1 MLKLVGIVLVIGS
14 FTGIGMAQHQQYQ
27 GRVRALRDLL
37 SALDI
42 MDGELAYRL
51 SSLPDI
57 VQLLAHSPSAAVSR
71 VFSYIHTALEKDDG
85 LSLTYKWMKGFQQVG
100 PEIGL
105 RPDDV
110 LIFCD
115 LSDFIG
121 KYDVCSQQKCVAYA
135 HKRLEGQLKLA
146 EAECK
151 SKGTVYRTCCI
162 AAGLL
167 LVLVL
172 I

>member
-14 FTGIGMAQHQQYQ
+14 FTSIGMAQHQQYQ

-71 VFSYIHTALEKDDG
+71 VFSYIYTALEKDDG

-121 KYDVCSQQKCVAYA
+121 KYDVRSQQKCVAYA

>member
-1 MLKLVGIVLVIGS
+1 MLKIVGIVLVIGS

-27 GRVRALRDLL
+27 GRVRSLGDFL
-37 SALDI
+37 SALDVI
-42 MDGELAYRL
+42 DGELAYRL
-51 SSLPDI
+51 SSVPDI
-57 VQLLAHSPSAAVSR
+57 ILLLSHSPSTAVSR
-71 VFSYIHTALEKDDG
+71 VFSHIHTALGQEDG
-85 LSLTYKWMKGFQQVG
+85 LSLAYKWMKGFQQIG

-105 RPDDV
+105 RPDDI

-121 KYDVCSQQKCVAYA
+121 KYDVKSQQKCVGYA

-146 EAECK
+146 EAEVK

-172 I
+172 M

>member
-27 GRVRALRDLL
+27 GRVRTLRDLL
-37 SALDI
+37 SALDV
-42 MDGELAYRL
+42 MDGELSYRL
-51 SSLPDI
+51 SSVPDI
-57 VQLLAHSPSAAVSR
+57 VRLLAHSPSTAVSR
-71 VFSYIHTALEKDDG
+71 VFSYIQDALGKEDG

-121 KYDVCSQQKCVAYA
+121 KYDVRSQQKSVSYA
-135 HKRLEGQLKLA
+135 RKRVEGQLKLA

-151 SKGTVYRTCCI
+151 SKGMVYRSCCI